1 MLAFISHSNQDSA
14 IYSTLCLA
22 LNGAGVERWDPST
35 LSPGELLA
43 EQLREAIRRCDVCVF
58 IATRQSISSRWCLA
72 ELGAFWGAG
81 KRILLFK
88 GDSSLS
94 DSDLPPQFNG
104 SLWTNDAPALIA
116 ALNKIPQ
123 DHSLIGNRPA
133 NLFWLGH
140 DLARTIRFTMFKPSA
155 RDEIQKLLR
164 QALYHLDEIGLDLP
178 AARKILLN
186 AFKEHSDST
195 NLSNERQ
202 EELGRAIADAKND
215 IGDRLGDLQ
224 PGFRGYPKLEE
235 MRELDEEV
243 RAM

>member
-1 MLAFISHSNQDSA
+1 MLVFISHSNQDSA

-35 LSPGELLA
+35 LSPGEMLA
-43 EQLREAIRRCDVCVF
+43 EQLREAIRRCEVCVF

-104 SLWTNDAPALIA
+104 SLWTNDAPALIS

-123 DHSLIGNRPA
+123 DHSLLGSRPA

-140 DLARTIRFTMFKPSA
+140 DLARTIRFTMYQPSA
-155 RDEIQKLLR
+155 RDEIKKQLR
-164 QALYHLDEIGLDLP
+164 QALHHLDEIGLDLP
-178 AARKILLN
+178 AARNILLN
-186 AFKEHSDST
+186 AFKAQGEGT
-195 NLSNERQ
+195 NLSNEKQ
-202 EELGRAIADAKND
+202 AELGKAIADAKNE
-215 IGDRLGDLQ
+215 IGDRLKDLQ
-224 PGFRGYPKLEE
+224 PDFRGYPTLEE
-235 MRELDEEV
+235 MRELDE
-243 RAM
+243 RARAT